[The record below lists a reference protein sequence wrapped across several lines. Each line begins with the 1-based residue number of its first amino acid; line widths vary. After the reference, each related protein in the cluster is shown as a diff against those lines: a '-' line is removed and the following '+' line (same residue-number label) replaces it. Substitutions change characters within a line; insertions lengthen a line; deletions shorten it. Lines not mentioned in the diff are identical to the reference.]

1 MQYEL
6 SGVQKGIAAAVLTL
20 ASIRTNKSTTEITE
34 SMLKLVAK
42 RKMEELEDRTLR
54 DEHVHRC
61 VVKVLRGDE
70 CLPRCQVSE
79 KQTHVDKLKLTNTKP
94 SKLNRL
100 HNTRTLSASSPVELQ
115 TSNK

>member
-42 RKMEELEDRTLR
+42 RKMEELEDRTSY
-54 DEHVHRC
+54 D
-61 VVKVLRGDE
+61 KVSQCAFPMTPSVNHSLDMARSG
-70 CLPRCQVSE
+70 LTVAIYSR
-79 KQTHVDKLKLTNTKP
+79 KQR
-94 SKLNRL
+94 SA
-100 HNTRTLSASSPVELQ
+100 ASS
-115 TSNK
+115 